1 MVNMAKSLLS
11 PRPRAKAKMVTGLV
25 ATLSWNMVPR
35 NNQTPNT
42 DKVVMENYIPV
53 LNLFFAKKGGF

>member
-1 MVNMAKSLLS
+1 
-11 PRPRAKAKMVTGLV
+11 MVTGLV

-35 NNQTPNT
+35 NNQIPNT

-53 LNLFFAKKGGF
+53 LNLFFAKKGGFEFYRLLEFPLSIFVY